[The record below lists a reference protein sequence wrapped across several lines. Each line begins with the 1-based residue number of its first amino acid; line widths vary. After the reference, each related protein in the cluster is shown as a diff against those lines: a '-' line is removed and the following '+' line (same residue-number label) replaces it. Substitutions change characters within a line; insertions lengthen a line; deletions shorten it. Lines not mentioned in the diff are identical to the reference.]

1 MLEKQHCGLK
11 KGEDQKMNELVI
23 ATRNSGKVS
32 DFKDL
37 FSGSFQV
44 KSLIDFPEVPE
55 IIEDGNT
62 FKENAAKKAET
73 LSAYLNRPVLADDSG
88 LIVDALDGRPGV
100 FSARYAGPDK
110 SDQDNIDK
118 VLQEMADLAVEDRT
132 ARFYCVIALAKPGK
146 ETVYA
151 EGSCEGIITRE
162 ESGTNGFG
170 YDPIFFV
177 PSHNKTM
184 AQLSSREK
192 NEISH
197 RANALRNFKKQ
208 FVGGLL

>member
-1 MLEKQHCGLK
+1 M
-11 KGEDQKMNELVI
+11 
-23 ATRNSGKVS
+23 
-32 DFKDL
+32 
-37 FSGSFQV
+37 
-44 KSLIDFPEVPE
+44 E
-55 IIEDGNT
+55 IRL
-62 FKENAAKKAET
+62 KENAAKKAET

-110 SDQDNIDK
+110 SDQDNINK

-132 ARFYCVIALAKPGK
+132 ARFYCVIALAEPGK

-151 EGSCEGIITRE
+151 EGACEGIIARE

-177 PSHNKTM
+177 PSYNKTM
-184 AQLSSREK
+184 AQLVPQVK

-197 RANALRNFKKQ
+197 RGNALRNLKGRLA
-208 FVGGLL
+208 GGCHEHSYR